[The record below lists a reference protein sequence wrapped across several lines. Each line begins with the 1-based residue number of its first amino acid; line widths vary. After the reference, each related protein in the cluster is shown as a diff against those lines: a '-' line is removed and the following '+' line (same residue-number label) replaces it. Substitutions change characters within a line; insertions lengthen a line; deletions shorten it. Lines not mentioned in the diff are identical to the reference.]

1 MTERANDLPALSIR
15 RPLLVGVMNLLII
28 VAGIGALLGVEVREL
43 PDVDRPIVTVR
54 ANYPGGSP
62 ETIDA
67 EVTSVVERAVAR
79 VNGVKAVRSSSEEN
93 NFRIRVE
100 FSPSANLIDAAN
112 DLREAVSRVERQL
125 PENVEDIFVIK
136 ADADARAIVNL
147 AVSSDSLPM
156 DQLTRVVQNQIIP
169 ELTSV
174 DGVADIRLFGEQ
186 ETTLRVRLDPMRL
199 ASHGLSVADVARVMK
214 SARFDVPAGSF
225 ESAEQEVLVRANASV
240 TDPQKLEKLIV
251 RDPVRLGDVA
261 DIYFAP
267 ADPVSYVR
275 LDGRTVLSLG
285 IVRQPKSNTV
295 SISKAVDRVVTR
307 LNTQFPHVRIEKI
320 SDGAVFI
327 RGAIS
332 EVLRTLIMSVLIV
345 VTVIALFTGQLRA
358 AIIPAVAIPVALI
371 GSIAAVW
378 LLNFSINLITLL
390 AMVLAAGIVV
400 DDAVVVLENIQRQ
413 RARGIAARAA
423 SVIGTRQVF
432 FAVIATTITLVSVF
446 VPISFLPTTAGK
458 LFQEFGFVLA
468 VTVSISSFV
477 ALTLVPIFASR
488 LPRIGGSSDNPVWM
502 ALSGFG
508 KKVAVL
514 YARALEKVLSAP
526 LVILGVCALVVSV
539 AGVLYQSL
547 GEELVPKED
556 RGNIIVRLTGP
567 DGTGLAYGDRQIEHV
582 EKIFQPLLENGTVT
596 KLFTIT
602 GRYDPNRGW
611 VEGPL
616 RHWSERDQTESQI
629 AKGLKK
635 KLKKVPGARI
645 RIRRGN
651 SLGLRNADGGL
662 EFALTGENYARI
674 FEVTKQFSR
683 SIEDS
688 IPELDNLRIEYRATQ
703 PQISVSINRRRATD
717 LRVPIEDLAATIQV
731 LVDEDEVAELT
742 VNDDTVPI
750 ILQATKGA
758 VTQPSDLSNLYV
770 RNLDGRL
777 VSLAQLVTFSE
788 NSVAAELDRH
798 GQRRAIE
805 VDADVGGDFSLR
817 DAVGAVRQ
825 LARDELPADVGL
837 MFLGE
842 AKELGTTSHDTGITY
857 LIAFLVVFL
866 VLVAQFEGITSA
878 VVVILTV
885 PFGIC
890 AAIMALSLTGTSINI
905 YSQIGV
911 LLLIGIMAKNSILM
925 VEFANQLR
933 EEGRSIA
940 EATREASLVR
950 LRPIVMTMVSTVL
963 AGLPLILTSGAG
975 SESRAAIGWVVF
987 GGLGLAAM
995 FTLFLTPTFYQLI
1008 AGFSKPRSQDS
1019 ARLSEELD
1027 EAEQLKA

>member
-1 MTERANDLPALSIR
+1 
-15 RPLLVGVMNLLII
+15 
-28 VAGIGALLGVEVREL
+28 
-43 PDVDRPIVTVR
+43 
-54 ANYPGGSP
+54 
-62 ETIDA
+62 
-67 EVTSVVERAVAR
+67 
-79 VNGVKAVRSSSEEN
+79 
-93 NFRIRVE
+93 
-100 FSPSANLIDAAN
+100 
-112 DLREAVSRVERQL
+112 
-125 PENVEDIFVIK
+125 
-136 ADADARAIVNL
+136 
-147 AVSSDSLPM
+147 
-156 DQLTRVVQNQIIP
+156 
-169 ELTSV
+169 
-174 DGVADIRLFGEQ
+174 
-186 ETTLRVRLDPMRL
+186 
-199 ASHGLSVADVARVMK
+199 
-214 SARFDVPAGSF
+214 
-225 ESAEQEVLVRANASV
+225 
-240 TDPQKLEKLIV
+240 
-251 RDPVRLGDVA
+251 
-261 DIYFAP
+261 
-267 ADPVSYVR
+267 
-275 LDGRTVLSLG
+275 
-285 IVRQPKSNTV
+285 
-295 SISKAVDRVVTR
+295 
-307 LNTQFPHVRIEKI
+307 
-320 SDGAVFI
+320 
-327 RGAIS
+327 
-332 EVLRTLIMSVLIV
+332 
-345 VTVIALFTGQLRA
+345 
-358 AIIPAVAIPVALI
+358 
-371 GSIAAVW
+371 
-378 LLNFSINLITLL
+378 
-390 AMVLAAGIVV
+390 
-400 DDAVVVLENIQRQ
+400 
-413 RARGIAARAA
+413 
-423 SVIGTRQVF
+423 
-432 FAVIATTITLVSVF
+432 
-446 VPISFLPTTAGK
+446 
-458 LFQEFGFVLA
+458 
-468 VTVSISSFV
+468 
-477 ALTLVPIFASR
+477 
-488 LPRIGGSSDNPVWM
+488 
-502 ALSGFG
+502 
-508 KKVAVL
+508 
-514 YARALEKVLSAP
+514 
-526 LVILGVCALVVSV
+526 
-539 AGVLYQSL
+539 
-547 GEELVPKED
+547 
-556 RGNIIVRLTGP
+556 
-567 DGTGLAYGDRQIEHV
+567 
-582 EKIFQPLLENGTVT
+582 
-596 KLFTIT
+596 
-602 GRYDPNRGW
+602 
-611 VEGPL
+611 
-616 RHWSERDQTESQI
+616 
-629 AKGLKK
+629 
-635 KLKKVPGARI
+635 
-645 RIRRGN
+645 
-651 SLGLRNADGGL
+651 
-662 EFALTGENYARI
+662 
-674 FEVTKQFSR
+674 
-683 SIEDS
+683 
-688 IPELDNLRIEYRATQ
+688 
-703 PQISVSINRRRATD
+703 
-717 LRVPIEDLAATIQV
+717 V

-933 EEGRSIA
+933 EDGRSIA